1 MKVFRM
7 TVLLC
12 CAILISAT
20 RGNSNNMNDGDPP
33 SQNDVTITYLQND
46 GVLISDGTDKILID
60 AIFNPASGW
69 INLNVAEA
77 AKIIN
82 AQAPYDDIDL
92 VLITHNHGDHYS
104 PGVVNTHLSNNAN
117 AKLIA
122 PPPVAANFSGT
133 QIVNIN
139 PARGQSQAL
148 TVNGIEVEVLHLR
161 HFDAFGNDFSGVQNF
176 GYLVKIGGRN
186 ILHLGDV
193 DMTVQN
199 FQNFGLVEKGID
211 FVLIPTFNTP
221 AHFMTSHRDALNS
234 QIQPA
239 NIIALHLLSGSIT
252 SIRQQLNSLYPGATV
267 FTTPLQSVTITV
279 TSVSNEEQTPER
291 FSLGQNYPNPFNPT
305 TTIEYELPRDSQ
317 VVLQIY
323 NLLGQGIRILLNNSK
338 PTGMHS
344 VVWDGKNDLGQIV
357 SSGVYIYRIQVGSFT
372 QTRKMIFLQ

>member
-1 MKVFRM
+1 MKIFRM

-12 CAILISAT
+12 CAILLAAT
-20 RGNSNNMNDGDPP
+20 RVNSKNMMDGETQ

-46 GVLISDGTDKILID
+46 GVLISDGTHKVLID
-60 AIFNPASGW
+60 AIFNFASGW
-69 INLNVAEA
+69 INLNAAEA

-104 PGVVNTHLSNNAN
+104 PGAVNTHLSNNAN

-176 GYLVKIGGRN
+176 GYLVKIGGKN

-199 FQNFGLVEKGID
+199 FQNFGLAEKGID

-252 SIRQQLNSLYPGATV
+252 SIRQQVNSLYPGATI

-279 TSVSNEEQTPER
+279 TSVSNEEQRPER

-305 TTIEYELPRDSQ
+305 TTIEYELPLDSQ
-317 VVLQIY
+317 V
-323 NLLGQGIRILLNNSK
+323 GRSR
-338 PTGMHS
+338 
-344 VVWDGKNDLGQIV
+344 
-357 SSGVYIYRIQVGSFT
+357 YRGEN
-372 QTRKMIFLQ
+372 

>member
-1 MKVFRM
+1 MKIFRM
-7 TVLLC
+7 TVLLF
-12 CAILISAT
+12 CAILFTAT
-20 RGNSNNMNDGDPP
+20 RGNSKNMMDGNPP

-46 GVLISDGTDKILID
+46 GVLISDGTDRVLID
-60 AIFNPASGW
+60 AIFNPLSGW
-69 INLNVAEA
+69 INLNATEA
-77 AKIIN
+77 AKITN
-82 AQAPYDDIDL
+82 AQAPYNDIDL
-92 VLITHNHGDHYS
+92 VLITHNHGDHYT
-104 PGVVNTHLSNNAN
+104 PGAVNTHLSNNAN

-139 PARGQSQAL
+139 PARGQSQTL
-148 TVNGIEVEVLHLR
+148 TENGIEVEVLHLQ

-176 GYLVKIGGRN
+176 GYLVKIGGKN

-199 FQNFGLVEKGID
+199 FQNFGLAQKDID
-211 FVLIPTFNTP
+211 FVLIPTFNAP

-239 NIIALHLLSGSIT
+239 NIIALHLLSGSIA
-252 SIRQQLNSLYPGATV
+252 SIRQQVNSLYPGATI

-279 TSVSNEEQTPER
+279 TSVSNEEQIPER

-323 NLLGQGIRILLNNSK
+323 NLLGQGIRTLLNQSQ
-338 PTGMHS
+338 PAGMHS
-344 VVWDGKNDLGQIV
+344 AIWDGKNDLGRMV
-357 SSGVYIYRIQVGSFT
+357 GSGIYIYQIQVGSST
-372 QTRKMIFLQ
+372 QTRKMIFVQ